1 MASCGETLRENTT
14 YFVNPHYPNQYD
26 STGSCQITILKAN
39 PNVCQIR
46 LDLEHFA
53 LVGPEPLNHV
63 CNTDQLI
70 VSGGSPV
77 PIICGVAHGEHS
89 KNALIHIFN
98 ELNLRRFSFQTK
110 QYSLCRRWCWS

>member
-1 MASCGETLRENTT
+1 MYLSNTNICIAVMASCGETVRENGT
-14 YFVNPHYPNQYD
+14 YFVNPNYPNQYD
-26 STGSCQITILKAN
+26 STGSCQLTILKSN

-77 PIICGVAHGEHS
+77 PIICGVSHGEHS
-89 KNALIHIFN
+89 ENNFFDIV
-98 ELNLRRFSFQTK
+98 S
-110 QYSLCRRWCWS
+110 